1 MHNKIMLS
9 CSGAKKVT
17 GGYSLTRLTS
27 ILAALTASP
36 GAPAKFAKEGLL
48 GEALLALAG
57 MSAVEVGRTHLTG
70 LLIHLH
76 LLAVLPGK
84 PTFPPPLPPPCPTPN
99 FPPLCPTLKALAC
112 VFLLTP
118 LIPSDCCIL
127 EQRVR
132 KRSKQGNAA
141 QISCRISTDFLKV
154 F

>member
-1 MHNKIMLS
+1 MHNKVMLG
-9 CSGAKKVT
+9 CRGAKKVA

-84 PTFPPPLPPPCPTPN
+84 PTTPPLPPPCPTPN
-99 FPPLCPTLKALAC
+99 FPPPCPILNALAC

-118 LIPSDCCIL
+118 LIPL
-127 EQRVR
+127 
-132 KRSKQGNAA
+132 
-141 QISCRISTDFLKV
+141 
-154 F
+154 

>member
-1 MHNKIMLS
+1 MHSKLVLH
-9 CSGAKKVT
+9 CRGAEEVT

-57 MSAVEVGRTHLTG
+57 MSAVELGRTHLTG

-84 PTFPPPLPPPCPTPN
+84 LTPPQGSPHLHAIPP
-99 FPPLCPTLKALAC
+99 KAVAC
-112 VFLLTP
+112 VCLLTP
-118 LIPSDCCIL
+118 LFRLFIAVLSRGSKSGQNRGMQL
-127 EQRVR
+127 ERLAE
-132 KRSKQGNAA
+132 SAL
-141 QISCRISTDFLKV
+141 TLH
-154 F
+154 

>member
-1 MHNKIMLS
+1 M
-9 CSGAKKVT
+9 T

-70 LLIHLH
+70 LLTHPH

-84 PTFPPPLPPPCPTPN
+84 STPPPPHSLTALPSPN
-99 FPPLCPTLKALAC
+99 ALAC

-118 LIPSDCCIL
+118 LFRLIAAVLSRGSGSGQNRGIQL
-127 EQRVR
+127 ECLAE
-132 KRSKQGNAA
+132 SAL
-141 QISCRISTDFLKV
+141 TFH
-154 F
+154 

>member
-1 MHNKIMLS
+1 M
-9 CSGAKKVT
+9 T
-17 GGYSLTRLTS
+17 GGYSLTLLTS

-84 PTFPPPLPPPCPTPN
+84 PTFPPPSTSLPYPQFPTSLSYPQSPC
-99 FPPLCPTLKALAC
+99 LCLPADALDP
-112 VFLLTP
+112 V
-118 LIPSDCCIL
+118 
-127 EQRVR
+127 
-132 KRSKQGNAA
+132 
-141 QISCRISTDFLKV
+141 
-154 F
+154 